1 MDATAGRASVFTVVD
16 PAPRQLPAPDAVTRA
31 LDLLAQAERPLIV
44 IGKGAA
50 YARAEERIREFVE
63 STGIPFLPMSMAKGV
78 LPDDHPQSAA
88 AARSLALGSA
98 DVVMLLGARLNWLL
112 GHGRSP
118 QWSKDC
124 RFVQVDI
131 SAQEMD
137 SNRPIAAPVA
147 GDIDSTM
154 REFLAA
160 LRPGQ
165 IQPRTAWLE
174 ELEARK
180 SRNGERMAARL
191 DTEATPMNF
200 YGVLGAIRDVLAEHP
215 GTFVVNEGA
224 NTLDFA
230 RGVLPMFEPRHRLD
244 SGTWGVM
251 GVGMGYAIA
260 AAVESGKSVVAVEG
274 DSAFG
279 FSGMELE
286 TICRYRLP
294 IITVVFNNGGVY
306 RGDEVNSR
314 SADPAPTVLLQSS
327 RYEQLIEAFG
337 GRGYYAEDPQAV
349 AGALREALLAGRP
362 ALVNCLIDPTAG
374 TESGH
379 LQNLNAESLV
389 HAGTSP

>member
-1 MDATAGRASVFTVVD
+1 
-16 PAPRQLPAPDAVTRA
+16 
-31 LDLLAQAERPLIV
+31 
-44 IGKGAA
+44 
-50 YARAEERIREFVE
+50 
-63 STGIPFLPMSMAKGV
+63 
-78 LPDDHPQSAA
+78 
-88 AARSLALGSA
+88 
-98 DVVMLLGARLNWLL
+98 
-112 GHGRSP
+112 
-118 QWSKDC
+118 
-124 RFVQVDI
+124 VDI
-131 SAQEMD
+131 WAQEMD

-165 IQPRTAWLE
+165 IAPRKAWLD

-180 SRNGERMAARL
+180 WQNGERMAARL
-191 DTEATPMNF
+191 NSDAVPMNF
-200 YGVLGAIRDVLAEHP
+200 YGALSAIRDVLAEHP
-215 GTFVVNEGA
+215 GTFIVNEGA

-230 RGVLPMFEPRHRLD
+230 RGVLPMSEPRHRLD

-286 TICRYRLP
+286 TICRYQLP

-306 RGDEVNSR
+306 RGDAVNSV
-314 SADPAPTVLLQSS
+314 SADPAPTVLSQSS

-337 GRGYYAEDPQAV
+337 GTGYYAEDPQAV
-349 AGALREALLAGRP
+349 AGALRAALMAGRP
-362 ALVNCLIDPTAG
+362 ALLNCLIDPTAG